1 MLQRTETYLQ
11 FGHVKV
17 QTRRSN
23 NEAAPCER
31 TSDKWESRMT
41 VGAIL
46 AQKGQSIVSV
56 SPEASIA
63 EVTHVL
69 AEHRIGAV
77 LVCNERGDLMGIL
90 SERDIVAALASD
102 GASVLDQT
110 ADHMM
115 TRHVTTAI
123 ARTTVGEAMQMMT
136 NGRFRH
142 LPVLDL
148 GRVIGVISIGDVV
161 KARMSQQEQE
171 VDSLKAYVSG
181 AA

>member
-1 MLQRTETYLQ
+1 
-11 FGHVKV
+11 
-17 QTRRSN
+17 
-23 NEAAPCER
+23 
-31 TSDKWESRMT
+31 MT

-46 AQKGQSIVSV
+46 AQKGRSIVSV
-56 SPEASIA
+56 TPASSIA

-90 SERDIVAALASD
+90 SERDIVAALAAD

-123 ARTTVGEAMQMMT
+123 SRTTVGEAMQMMT

-142 LPVLDL
+142 LPVLDM

-181 AA
+181 VA

>member
-1 MLQRTETYLQ
+1 MSI
-11 FGHVKV
+11 H
-17 QTRRSN
+17 S
-23 NEAAPCER
+23 
-31 TSDKWESRMT
+31 
-41 VGAIL
+41 IL
-46 AQKGQSIVSV
+46 AHKGQSIISV
-56 SPEASIA
+56 TPNASIA

-90 SERDIVAALASD
+90 SERDIVASLAAH
-102 GASVLDQT
+102 GASALDHT
-110 ADHMM
+110 AERLM
-115 TRHVTTAI
+115 TRHVTTATS
-123 ARTTVGEAMQMMT
+123 RTTVAEAMQMMT

-142 LPVLDL
+142 LPVLEH
-148 GRVIGVISIGDVV
+148 GRVVGVISIGDVV